1 MLALRALLAWVCTS
15 MPLRPPQKGTTMST
29 ERKLT
34 VFIVVMFTALLI
46 FTIIKDE
53 LACPF

>member
-15 MPLRPPQKGTTMST
+15 MPQRPPQEGATMST

-34 VFIVVMFTALLI
+34 VFIVVIFTALLI
-46 FTIIKDE
+46 FTIVKDE
-53 LACPF
+53 HAIPF

>member
-15 MPLRPPQKGTTMST
+15 MPLRPPQEGATMST

-34 VFIVVMFTALLI
+34 AFIVVMFTALLV
-46 FTIIKDE
+46 FTVIKDE